1 MDKIIAIVSGI
12 TLLIIGLVRIFRDIK
27 FIQRKMEFAH
37 EFHKKLGEYLKS
49 QGKDS
54 QTYSWLIHRSPKFQ
68 GEMGFYGTA
77 ASYSPPF
84 SNYTVNNYQI
94 ILNMIPEIRKEFD
107 SDSLIG
113 DRRFLREYAALLNE
127 SILRY
132 IGGMSDELEV
142 AQKKVRNPI
151 IWLTEGVSW
160 VLLLP
165 FSILNWIGL
174 MSETIINGIANNPL
188 FKIVAGIVTLLG
200 FLSTVMTIVIG
211 WNSFLESLKTFLP

>member
-1 MDKIIAIVSGI
+1 MDKIIAIVASI

-27 FIQRKMEFAH
+27 FIQKKMEFAH
-37 EFHKKLGEYLKS
+37 EFHTKLGEYLKS
-49 QGKDS
+49 QGKDF
-54 QTYSWLIHRSPKFQ
+54 QTYSWLIQRSPKFQ
-68 GEMGFYGTA
+68 KEMGFYGTV

-84 SNYTVNNYQI
+84 SNYAINNYPI
-94 ILNMIPEIRKEFD
+94 ILNIIPEVRKEFD
-107 SDSLIG
+107 DVSPIG
-113 DRRFLREYAALLNE
+113 DRRLLREYAALLNE

-132 IGGMSDELEV
+132 VGDLTDDLEI
-142 AQKKVRNPI
+142 AQKKIKNPV

-174 MSETIINGIANNPL
+174 MSEAIINGIAHNPL

-211 WNSFLESLKTFLP
+211 WNSFLQSLKTFLP